1 MQPKR
6 MNLDELFVEEVLRAR
21 KMTPEQ
27 KLGAGYELFV
37 LGCEIARAGIRAQ
50 FPGSTEEEV
59 ELHLRRRFAIAE
71 RLETVRIPPAAIV
84 PHDA

>member
-6 MNLDELFVEEVLRAR
+6 MDLDDLFVEEVLRAR

-37 LGCEIARAGIRAQ
+37 PGCEIARAGIRAQ
-50 FPGSTEEEV
+50 FPGSTDEEV
-59 ELHLRRRFAIAE
+59 EQYLLRRFAIE
-71 RLETVRIPPAAIV
+71 RQLENVRIPP
-84 PHDA
+84 DYDR